1 MTAVPFTE
9 IMKTFKFLINQKLI
23 RPKVNVLF
31 GYCNTRLLYLAFPL
45 GGRWTDCKVRT
56 DEGKLINPLI
66 TASRSFSAKE
76 KPIM

>member
-45 GGRWTDCKVRT
+45 GGRWTDRKVRT
-56 DEGKLINPLI
+56 DEGRLIKPLI
-66 TASRSFSAKE
+66 TATRSCLPKE
-76 KPIM
+76 KPLL